1 MVLTGPSNSGYS
13 VILRFCVL
21 WFVGHDLAVP
31 VPAAFPADSPGA
43 SGATGGCA
51 PTPGQGGGNLRPPS
65 ATFTWTERP
74 AACNQLFPLITPA
87 SAQMREAPCRQGW
100 GQGPSGCEA
109 PRAGLTQGSLC
120 PLLGQHNGTAG
131 GHPTPP
137 APCST
142 PRTTACPAAGR
153 ARHRLLLS
161 VYPTTNF
168 SSSPSN

>member
-87 SAQMREAPCRQGW
+87 SAQMQEAPC
-100 GQGPSGCEA
+100 
-109 PRAGLTQGSLC
+109 
-120 PLLGQHNGTAG
+120 
-131 GHPTPP
+131 
-137 APCST
+137 
-142 PRTTACPAAGR
+142 
-153 ARHRLLLS
+153 
-161 VYPTTNF
+161 
-168 SSSPSN
+168 